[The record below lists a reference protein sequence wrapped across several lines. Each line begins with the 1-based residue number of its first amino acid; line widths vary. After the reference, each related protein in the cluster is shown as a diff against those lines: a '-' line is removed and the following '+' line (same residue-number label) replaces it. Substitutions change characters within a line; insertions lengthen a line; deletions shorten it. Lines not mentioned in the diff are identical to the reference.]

1 MDWMT
6 VGDVNN
12 LTDAEGIG
20 DLLAEMAESFRMIP
34 ISPEIARIALALD
47 LPHGDPSDRVI
58 AATAKIHS
66 APFLTRDRSI
76 TASESVTTLW

>member
-6 VGDVNN
+6 VGDVNH
-12 LTDAEGIG
+12 LTDAKGIG
-20 DLLAEMAESFRMIP
+20 ALLAKVAESFRVIP
-34 ISPEIARIALALD
+34 ISPEIARIALEPD

-66 APFLTRDRSI
+66 AP
-76 TASESVTTLW
+76 